1 MEVNLQTC
9 ALFSSGHLAYDS
21 DSALAKSGS
30 LINVL
35 VLDFIEELLSIVSTI
50 QVSHTLS
57 LFGPPDFFVC
67 VAI

>member
-9 ALFSSGHLAYDS
+9 TLFSSGLLAYNS
-21 DSALAKSGS
+21 DSAKSGS
-30 LINVL
+30 SINVL

-57 LFGPPDFFVC
+57 LFGPPEFFVC
-67 VAI
+67 IAI